1 MDLTITIVDGKIETT
16 IFEKAQNLYLYIP
29 PHSSHPRGVLTGLI
43 CGQVLRFRRL
53 CSKRSDANKK
63 IQEFAKRLMDRGH
76 TREKLEPIFAKA
88 EVNASNYL
96 KRTESDMELLEKK
109 KWIKSNKQIFFHLQY
124 HPEDP
129 PSRDIQKLWTDLVAE
144 PTGER
149 PLHEMKNM
157 DGHKVGFNNLVVA
170 YSRPLNLRN
179 RFTVRDIHCRGRP
192 VSEYLAE

>member
-1 MDLTITIVDGKIETT
+1 
-16 IFEKAQNLYLYIP
+16 
-29 PHSSHPRGVLTGLI
+29 
-43 CGQVLRFRRL
+43 
-53 CSKRSDANKK
+53 
-63 IQEFAKRLMDRGH
+63 
-76 TREKLEPIFAKA
+76 
-88 EVNASNYL
+88 
-96 KRTESDMELLEKK
+96 MELLEKK

-157 DGHKVGFNNLVVA
+157 DGHRVGFNNLVVA